1 MVPIVKKMEE
11 WTKKIRKTKQQ
22 SAKAK
27 TRGCQGWLYDVCF
40 LSNLFSKTL
49 FRKFQFQLR
58 KIIKPTEK
66 QIDTITITCEER
78 IFRLYILNDLGQ
90 EHRKSSILEMANITL
105 SCSFGMIHQK
115 NLNQSERSQLDYP
128 RPATICYAGREE
140 RWNRQTDNSDE
151 KVFLIDGAIKES
163 GSSNGIF
170 FHIVQMM
177 KFVGQ
182 IPKVMNPSNNS
193 APKCLLLWFSSL
205 LDFLELRNKTWI

>member
-1 MVPIVKKMEE
+1 MD
-11 WTKKIRKTKQQ
+11 KKIRKTKQQ
-22 SAKAK
+22 SAKEK

-49 FRKFQFQLR
+49 FRKFQFKLR
-58 KIIKPTEK
+58 KIIKPKGK
-66 QIDTITITCEER
+66 QIDTITCKER
-78 IFRLYILNDLGQ
+78 IFRLHILNDLGQ

-128 RPATICYAGREE
+128 RPATICYAGRKE
-140 RWNRQTDNSDE
+140 RWNRQTHNSDE

-177 KFVGQ
+177 KFVG
-182 IPKVMNPSNNS
+182 
-193 APKCLLLWFSSL
+193 
-205 LDFLELRNKTWI
+205 

>member
-1 MVPIVKKMEE
+1 MD
-11 WTKKIRKTKQQ
+11 KKIRKTKQQ

-49 FRKFQFQLR
+49 FRKFQFKLR
-58 KIIKPTEK
+58 KIKKPKGK
-66 QIDTITITCEER
+66 QINTITCKKR
-78 IFRLYILNDLGQ
+78 IFRLHILNDLGQ
-90 EHRKSSILEMANITL
+90 EHRKSSILEMANIRL

-170 FHIVQMM
+170 FSH
-177 KFVGQ
+177 
-182 IPKVMNPSNNS
+182 
-193 APKCLLLWFSSL
+193 CLDDEVRRLNIKGYEPF
-205 LDFLELRNKTWI
+205 K